1 MVKMWSAHGNHPC
14 ADCKGVSPHKCYRK
28 KGKLIM
34 LFPSL
39 GSRPGTR
46 VSNRRNNAGFK
57 LCESKN
63 YFSFTGDFKIE
74 RNCDNKDS
82 HLSSLCL
89 MLQEDHINLFCSEH
103 NYDLLYNMQSLH
115 QFVAEF
121 PHNIHPAVEVQ
132 RSSSFKN
139 VSMSTNLATILAL
152 AIYVPCLLTK
162 S

>member
-1 MVKMWSAHGNHPC
+1 
-14 ADCKGVSPHKCYRK
+14 
-28 KGKLIM
+28 
-34 LFPSL
+34 
-39 GSRPGTR
+39 
-46 VSNRRNNAGFK
+46 
-57 LCESKN
+57 
-63 YFSFTGDFKIE
+63 
-74 RNCDNKDS
+74 
-82 HLSSLCL
+82 